1 MVRRLL
7 PEWAPL
13 DGVMITWP
21 HPDTDWDPYLDQI
34 EPLYVNVA
42 GVISEYADVLIVCH
56 DATLAQRVQGLLTK
70 LPATKLHFAIAK
82 TNDTWARDH
91 GPISVQEEGHVKLLD
106 FQFNAWGGKYRSD
119 QDNLINARIAQQN
132 IFNCTLSAA
141 PFELEGGAIETDG
154 LGTLLTTKANIFSG
168 TRNQKLS
175 QDSIESEL
183 KLLLGINRILMLNHG
198 HLAGDDT
205 DSHIDTLARFCNE
218 HTIAYVSCNDPG
230 DEHYAE
236 LKMMEDELKAFRDQD
251 GNSYHLIALP
261 WPKSKINEHGD
272 RLPATYAN
280 FLICNEAVLVPTY
293 DDEADK
299 IALEAIK
306 EVFPE
311 HKIVAVPCLP
321 LILQYGSLHCMT
333 MQLPKGSLKK

>member
-21 HPDTDWDPYLDQI
+21 HSGTDWEPYLDQI

-42 GVISEYADVLIVCH
+42 AVIARYAELLIVCH
-56 DATLAQRVQGLLTK
+56 DKALEQRVRGLLEH
-70 LPATKLHFAIAK
+70 LPPNKLHFALAK

-91 GPISVQEEGHVKLLD
+91 GPISVSEDGRLKMLD
-106 FQFNAWGGKYRSD
+106 FQFNAWGGKYKAD
-119 QDNLINARIAQQN
+119 DDNLINARIADQGV
-132 IFNCTLSAA
+132 FKPGLSTA

-154 LGTLLTTKANIFSG
+154 LGTLLTTRANIYSG
-168 TRNQKLS
+168 TRNLNLS

-183 KLLLGINRILMLNHG
+183 KRLLGVDRILMLSHG
-198 HLAGDDT
+198 HLSGDDT
-205 DSHIDTLARFCNE
+205 DSHIDTLARFCDE
-218 HTIAYVSCNDPG
+218 HSIAYVSCNDPA

-236 LKMMEDELKAFRDQD
+236 LKMMEDELKALRDRD
-251 GNSYHLIALP
+251 GNPYRLFALP
-261 WPKSKINEHGD
+261 WPKPKFNEHGD

-280 FLICNEAVLVPTY
+280 FLICNAAVLVPTY
-293 DDEADK
+293 DDAADEEALK
-299 IALEAIK
+299 VMRT
-306 EVFPE
+306 VFPNHE
-311 HKIVAVPCLP
+311 IVAVPCLP

-333 MQLPKGSLKK
+333 MQLPEGSLK